1 MAKTAGKR
9 PIPLPS
15 FDEFQL
21 RGSLCK
27 RSFSDFLRQFWHVVV
42 QEKLLWN
49 WHLEFLC
56 DELQELAERVF
67 AGQKKKHD
75 LIINISPGTS
85 KSTIASIMFPAW
97 CWTRMASCRIISAS
111 YQYNLATNLSRKSR
125 DVIKSELYQ
134 KCFPGIDIRDDQ
146 DSKGF
151 FVNSKG
157 GERYA
162 IGVDGGVMGQHA
174 HIIIVD
180 DPLDPKQAASD
191 ADLATA
197 NRWMEETLPSR
208 KVDKNLTPTIL
219 IMQRLH
225 EFDPTGARLEKGKKV
240 AVRHI
245 CLPAELT
252 DNVKPVKCRDY
263 YIDGLM
269 DTTRLNYDALAEAEA
284 QGDFVYASQ
293 YLQTPIPRGGAMFHV
308 AKIGIGTPAKITRRV
323 RYWDKASSQGSGTY
337 TVGVLMGIDVENRYW
352 VLDVVRGQW
361 DSGRRE
367 NIMRQ
372 TAKKDGLGT
381 VIWLEQE
388 PGGGGKDSAL
398 GSVRGL
404 AGYRV
409 RPDKVGKS
417 DGDKEARAD
426 AFSVQMNIGNVS
438 MLKATWNEEYINEL
452 KYFPRSRYKDQVDAS
467 SGAFNKL
474 AMARIVLGGTNA
486 IINQQMSSQRDERHD
501 PEKSKRRTRITVSS

>member
-1 MAKTAGKR
+1 MPGKT
-9 PIPLPS
+9 PIPLPN

-27 RSFSDFLRQFWHVVV
+27 RSFADFLRNFWHVVV
-42 QEKLLWN
+42 QEPLLWN
-49 WHLEFLC
+49 WHLQFLC
-56 DELQELAERVF
+56 DELQEVAERVF
-67 AGQKKKHD
+67 AGKRKKYD

-97 CWTRMASCRIISAS
+97 CWTRMASCRVISAS
-111 YQYNLATNLSRKSR
+111 YQYTLATNLSRKSR

-134 KCFPGIDIRDDQ
+134 KCFPGVDIREDQ
-146 DSKGF
+146 DAKGF
-151 FVNSKG
+151 FVNTKG

-225 EFDPTGARLEKGKKV
+225 EFDPTGARLEKAKKV

-252 DNVKPVKCRDY
+252 ENVKPEQCRDY

-269 DTTRLNYDALAEAEA
+269 DTTRLDYDALAEAEA
-284 QGDFVYASQ
+284 QGDFVFASQ
-293 YLQTPIPRGGAMFHV
+293 YLQVPIPRGGAMFHTH
-308 AKIGIGTPAKITRRV
+308 KILIGTPNRIVRRI
-323 RYWDKASSQGSGTY
+323 RYWDKASSLGMGAF
-337 TVGVLMGIDVENRYW
+337 TVGVLMGVDTENRYW
-352 VLDVVRGQW
+352 ILDVVRGQW

-367 NIMRQ
+367 YIMRE
-372 TAKKDGLGT
+372 TAKKDGFGT
-381 VIWLEQE
+381 PIWLEQE
-388 PGGGGKDSAL
+388 PGGGGKDSAV
-398 GSVRGL
+398 GSIRGL
-404 AGYRV
+404 SGYRV

-417 DGDKEARAD
+417 DGDKENRAD
-426 AFSVQMNIGNVS
+426 ALSAQVNIGNVS
-438 MLKATWNEEYINEL
+438 MVKAAWNDDYINEV

-486 IINQQMSSQRDERHD
+486 ILRQQMSEQQNERLD
-501 PEKSKRRTRITVSS
+501 PEKGKRRARARVLA